1 MLDALPSNE
10 VSSESSDDELDEFV
24 EPVALDASVP
34 VAPVRPVKLESPVSA
49 ESESLELDVSVV
61 DVPPLALAA
70 SAWSNNDAKSADW
83 VADELVLALA
93 AVPVVAELEMIWS
106 IS

>member
-24 EPVALDASVP
+24 KPAALDAPVP
-34 VAPVRPVKLESPVSA
+34 VAPVRPVKLESPLSA
-49 ESESLELDVSVV
+49 ESGSLEFDVSVV
-61 DVPPLALAA
+61 DVPPALAA
-70 SAWSNNDAKSADW
+70 SASSNNDAKSADW

-93 AVPVVAELEMIWS
+93 PVPLVGELAMIWL